1 MKKYLIVCLAWLF
14 LCKISMGQKKTDGYV
29 YSEKDVIIS
38 TVQHFDT
45 LYCFYNL
52 KKNPP
57 FVKNRIFDNQAKLY
71 YWSDTL
77 DIPKKTISGRKFAKN
92 MLKPHSFHKEVG
104 YTFLHRV
111 ILPAIKDSMLYYRV
125 KNSFTNEWQP
135 HSTIVKIIEE
145 GEAHYKMF
153 IYKPIVFCQSIS
165 ELGALIMNITES
177 IAPQHTY
184 FQKNQNC
191 QIVLLDFLFPFLNE
205 PTSDILFLHLGLF
218 V

>member
-1 MKKYLIVCLAWLF
+1 MKKHLIVCLAWLF

-145 GEAHYKMF
+145 GEAHYKIF
-153 IYKPIVFCQSIS
+153 TYNTSYFLSVYIRARRFNYEYNRIYSSP
-165 ELGALIMNITES
+165 A
-177 IAPQHTY
+177 Y
-184 FQKNQNC
+184 
-191 QIVLLDFLFPFLNE
+191 LFPKKSQLSDCYIRFLI
-205 PTSDILFLHLGLF
+205 PLFE
-218 V
+218 

>member
-1 MKKYLIVCLAWLF
+1 MKKHLIVCLTWLF
-14 LCKISMGQKKTDGYV
+14 LCKISMAQKKTDSYV

-77 DIPKKTISGRKFAKN
+77 DIPQKTISGRKFAKN

-125 KNSFTNEWQP
+125 KNSFTDEWQP
-135 HSTIVKIIEE
+135 HSSIVKIIEE
-145 GEAHYKMF
+145 GEAHYKIF
-153 IYKPIVFCQSIS
+153 TYNTSCFLSVYIRARRFNYEYNRIYSSPV
-165 ELGALIMNITES
+165 
-177 IAPQHTY
+177 Y
-184 FQKNQNC
+184 
-191 QIVLLDFLFPFLNE
+191 LFPKKSQLSDCYIRFLI
-205 PTSDILFLHLGLF
+205 PLFE
-218 V
+218 